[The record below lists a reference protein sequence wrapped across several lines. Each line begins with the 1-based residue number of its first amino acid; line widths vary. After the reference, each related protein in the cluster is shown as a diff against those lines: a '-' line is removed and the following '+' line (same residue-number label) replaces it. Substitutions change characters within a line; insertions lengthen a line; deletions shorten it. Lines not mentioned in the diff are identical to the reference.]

1 MRSGF
6 FGVVFNA
13 IVRRTESEGNAMAPV
28 EGFFLPAASIKAQ
41 KIMKGIRNGT
51 SLIPEYISRKQ
62 SMRHG
67 ND

>member
-1 MRSGF
+1 
-6 FGVVFNA
+6 
-13 IVRRTESEGNAMAPV
+13 MAPV

-41 KIMKGIRNGT
+41 EIMKGIRNGT
-51 SLIPEYISRKQ
+51 SLIPQYISRKQ